1 MDNGRVMGRR
11 QFFSRFFPVMTESIA
26 EKTKEEIKIVTNSSV
41 VKQTAILDKAEATEA
56 IGETSASEETSER
69 KYPWVGM

>member
-1 MDNGRVMGRR
+1 MDNGREMGRR

-26 EKTKEEIKIVTNSSV
+26 EKTKDEIKIATNSSV
-41 VKQTAILDKAEATEA
+41 TKETANLDKAEAA
-56 IGETSASEETSER
+56 DSVEETSER